1 MAKKEVKTNKTQ
13 KRHFFK
19 DMKAELKKVIWPTA
33 KQTTN
38 NTMAVIGFTLIL
50 AAIVFVLDLGFD
62 FVNKKGVVTLQEKV
76 KSSFSSNTTEE
87 SAESEESSS
96 SEEGSEENATDVE
109 AETSTEETTKT
120 EKESKK

>member
-1 MAKKEVKTNKTQ
+1 MAKKEKEAKTNNKQ

-62 FVNKKGVVTLQEKV
+62 FVNKKGVVALQEKV
-76 KSSFSSNTTEE
+76 KSSYSDNTTEE
-87 SAESEESSS
+87 NTENDSSD
-96 SEEGSEENATDVE
+96 ENKDENATNVE
-109 AETSTEETTKT
+109 AEATTEETTNT